1 MNRRQLLAN
10 LGALSCF
17 ALPYQAQAQYL
28 RKKVKITDV
37 KVMIVRGPTWDWN
50 LFKIETD
57 AGVYGI
63 GEGYWGPGAKDITLK
78 RFRDQLI
85 GEDPLNVVKLYTK
98 LLFLNGGYGATG
110 GLTMHA
116 ASGIEIALWDLA
128 GRLLQT
134 PVCNLLGGRF
144 RDKVRFYRTLG
155 APERNP
161 ADPVSWGRQA
171 EEAKAN
177 NPFGFTAF
185 KFQGDSVPTTADPE
199 FKEPGHDRYTNE
211 LTNLDIRRL
220 VDRMD
225 RVRAALGPDID
236 MAIECHWKYSVN
248 DVIKYCNAV
257 EHVNPI
263 WVEDPTPPENVET
276 MERVSRAT
284 NTPICTGEN
293 LYGLSQFAPLI
304 IRQACAGVHID
315 IPKSGGLFEGKR
327 ISDFADLYGIWTAC
341 HNPASA
347 VGTIAS
353 AHAAA
358 SVRNFRV
365 HELAGARDPWT
376 FEMVTHEGPFF
387 KDGCFVIED
396 KPGLGVDLNPDVV
409 KAHLAPGE
417 VWWG

>member
-1 MNRRQLLAN
+1 MDRRQLLAG
-10 LGALSCF
+10 LGATSCF

-57 AGVYGI
+57 AGVHGI

-78 RFRDQLI
+78 RFREQLI

-110 GLTMHA
+110 GLTLHA

-144 RDKVRFYRTLG
+144 RDKVRFYRTLQ

-161 ADPVSWGRQA
+161 AEAVSWGQQA
-171 EEAKAN
+171 AEAKAN

-185 KFQGDSVPTTADPE
+185 KVQGDAVPTTADPD

-225 RVRAALGPDID
+225 RMRAAFGDTD
-236 MAIECHWKYSVN
+236 FAIECHWKYSTN
-248 DVIKYCNAV
+248 DVIKYCNAL
-257 EHVNPI
+257 EHVNPLWI
-263 WVEDPTPPENVET
+263 EDPTPAENVET

-293 LYGLSQFAPLI
+293 LYGLSQFAPLV

-315 IPKSGGLFEGKR
+315 IPKSGGLFEAKR
-327 ISDFADLYGIWTAC
+327 IADLADLYGIWTAC

-365 HELAGARDPWT
+365 HELAGGRDPWT

-387 KDGCFVIED
+387 QDGYFVIQD
-396 KPGLGVDLNPDVV
+396 KPGLGIELNPDVV

-417 VWWG
+417 TWWG